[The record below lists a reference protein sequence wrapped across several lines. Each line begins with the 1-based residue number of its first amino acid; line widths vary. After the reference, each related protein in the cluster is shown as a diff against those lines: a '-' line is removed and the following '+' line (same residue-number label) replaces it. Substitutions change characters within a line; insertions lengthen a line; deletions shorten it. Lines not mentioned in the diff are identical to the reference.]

1 MVKKLVYVIIF
12 LVLLRST
19 GSSGSC
25 TIFTASAGNAV
36 LFGNN
41 EDWDDKDT
49 RAWVEPATETNHGAM
64 YFGFSDLWAQ
74 GGMNDEG
81 LCFDAASTPEV
92 PMKPHPEK
100 KRVLSFGKRVLQQ
113 CATVEEVI
121 QFVEQHDLSEARSA
135 QFLFAD
141 KMGGS
146 VVVCPGKEGEI
157 KVIRKEGVYQVIT
170 NFIVTSPQLGG
181 YPCWRYSTCVR
192 MLKEIENEDDLTVE
206 YFTSILKAVS
216 RRFTTYSTI
225 YDLKNGVIYLYNQ
238 HNFDQVA
245 VLNLED
251 ELKKGRHTYYI
262 SSFFPKKLDESK
274 KLEESKKANESLPEK
289 SQKPE
294 TPPENSATPVPEPAP
309 FNILHLLAVI
319 VIIASAAA
327 IVTVARSK
335 GYKTMRKGT
344 DE

>member
-1 MVKKLVYVIIF
+1 MGKKLVYVIIF

-19 GSSGSC
+19 GCPGSC
-25 TIFTASAGNAV
+25 TIFTASVGNTV

-49 RAWVEPATETNHGAM
+49 RAWVEPATETNHGAV
-64 YFGFSDLWAQ
+64 YFGFSDLWAR

-100 KRVLSFGKRVLQQ
+100 KHVMSFGKRVLQQ

-121 QFVEQHDLSEARSA
+121 QFVEDHDLSEARRA

-141 KMGGS
+141 KNGDS
-146 VVVCPGKEGEI
+146 VVVCAGKKGEI
-157 KVIRKEGVYQVIT
+157 EVIRKEGVYQVIT
-170 NFIVTSPQLGG
+170 NFIVTSPHLGG
-181 YPCWRYSTCVR
+181 YPCWRYSTCVS
-192 MLKEIENEDDLTVE
+192 MLKEIENENDLTVE

-216 RRFTTYSTI
+216 RRFTAYSTV
-225 YDLKNGVIYLYNQ
+225 YDLKNGVIYLYSQ
-238 HNFDQVA
+238 HNFNQVA

-251 ELKKGRHTYYI
+251 ELKKGRHIYYI

-274 KLEESKKANESLPEK
+274 KPEESPPEK

-294 TPPENSATPVPEPAP
+294 TFQRSATPVPEPAP
-309 FNILHLLAVI
+309 FSILHVLAVI

-335 GYKTMRKGT
+335 GYKIIQKDT